1 MMVLVIHIVKD
12 GDTPYSIAQEY
23 GVSLSGLIA
32 DNGLAAYAY
41 LPVGLAV
48 VVASDTVRYTVK
60 QGDSLYTIAREY
72 DTTVR
77 RILEANPRLNE
88 NAQLAIGQQ
97 ITVPLGRDIRGSL
110 DINGFAYPS
119 IADQVL
125 QNTLPFLTYLS
136 VFSYSV
142 NEDGSLVDINDDAVL
157 DRIAGTNVTP
167 MMVVTNIEPG
177 GGFSSDRLQNLFANS
192 AAVSDLVDNIIN
204 TMEDKGFTALNVDFE
219 YVYQANREDYNNF
232 LRTLKERFL
241 PLGYILTSSLAPKL
255 SANQQGLLYEAH
267 DYAAHGEICDY
278 VIIMTYEWGF
288 AYGPPLPVAPIG
300 SVEDVIKY
308 AVSEIPSEKI
318 LMGIPNYG
326 YDWVL
331 PYRPGTAART
341 LSLSNCVQIAIQENT
356 DIMFDNV
363 SQSPFLSYYDMNGQE
378 HITWFEDARSIQA
391 KLELIEKYNL
401 AGPSYWTVMT
411 YFAPNWTL
419 IRTQYDVRKNI

>member
-48 VVASDTVRYTVK
+48 VVATDTFRYTVK
-60 QGDSLYTIAREY
+60 AGDSLYTIARENG
-72 DTTVR
+72 TTVQ
-77 RILEANPRLNE
+77 RILEANPRQSE
-88 NAQLAIGQQ
+88 NAVLSIGQQ
-97 ITVPLGRDIRGSL
+97 LTVPLGRDIRGSL

-142 NEDGSLVDINDDAVL
+142 NEDGTLVDLSDDEVL
-157 DRIAGTNVTP
+157 ERTEGTDVTP
-167 MMVVTNIEPG
+167 MMVITNIEPG
-177 GGFSSDRLQNLFANS
+177 GGFSSDRLQNLFANA
-192 AAVSDLVDNIIN
+192 AAVSDLIENILN

-219 YVYQANREDYNNF
+219 YVYPENREDYNNF
-232 LRTLKERFL
+232 LRTVKESFA
-241 PLGYILTSSLAPKL
+241 PFGYILTSSVAPKITR
-255 SANQQGLLYEAH
+255 NQQGLLYEAH
-267 DYAAHGEICDY
+267 DYAAHGAICDY
-278 VIIMTYEWGF
+278 VIIMTYEWGY
-288 AYGPPLPVAPIG
+288 AYGPPLPVAPIN
-300 SVEDVIKY
+300 SVEDVIKH

-326 YDWVL
+326 YDWML

-356 DIMFDNV
+356 DIQFDNV
-363 SQSPFLSYYDMNGQE
+363 AQSPFLSYYDMNGQE

-391 KLELIEKYNL
+391 KLQLIEKYGL

-411 YFAPNWTL
+411 YFPPNWTL